1 MYGPFLR
8 AVIMKWCLN
17 GFKDIGDIA
26 GLQNELPVKS
36 TSKIILNKHNME
48 DSFTAS
54 SKQSEKKISLQE
66 KRNFNEKEMKC
77 F

>member
-26 GLQNELPVKS
+26 GLQKELPVKS

-54 SKQSEKKISLQE
+54 SKQSEKKLVFKKNEIST
-66 KRNFNEKEMKC
+66 KRR
-77 F
+77 